1 METSALVLNNDVI
14 TMKKRVTAIILTAV
28 MLTATFAVCFSAF
41 ANDIQWSYDSLS
53 KTLYITGSGDMESYD
68 EAYAA
73 PWGEHILNIEKL
85 IIEEGVTSVG
95 AYAFSGA
102 TSLVDAEIA
111 DSVTAIEKG
120 AFSSTPALTNLTLSE
135 NVTSIGDVSFAK
147 IGADDKVGFT
157 LNVLPGS
164 YALNYAIENEI
175 PFNCNSVSSG
185 EHNVKITQKTGM
197 KAYYPYTAK
206 VSGDFVFYSV
216 SMDDPIGFV
225 YSSDFVQLA
234 KNDDHSVS
242 LTYSGMDNCD
252 FAIRISL
259 EKGKTYYFT
268 TKIFNPNLD
277 ANYKVY
283 IKPLSYT
290 VSGDIKAVIAKDGS
304 LSDDVLTDATLDGV
318 ATDGSYELT
327 ITDENEFDFECGG
340 ARLTHFFSPDDGDNV
355 DIGIVVCDVNND
367 CVVNAKDYAR
377 LLKTNS
383 PYVQYIENL
392 INYSY

>member
-1 METSALVLNNDVI
+1 
-14 TMKKRVTAIILTAV
+14 MKKRVTAIILAGA
-28 MLTATFAVCFSAF
+28 LLAATFAVCFSAF
-41 ANDIQWSYDSLS
+41 ANDIDWRFDSQT
-53 KTLYITGSGDMESYD
+53 KTLYISGSGAMESYE
-68 EAYAA
+68 EAYMA

-102 TSLVDAEIA
+102 TSLVDADIA

-120 AFSSTPALTNLTLSE
+120 AFSSTSALTNLTISE

-242 LTYSGMDNCD
+242 
-252 FAIRISL
+252 
-259 EKGKTYYFT
+259 
-268 TKIFNPNLD
+268 
-277 ANYKVY
+277 
-283 IKPLSYT
+283 
-290 VSGDIKAVIAKDGS
+290 
-304 LSDDVLTDATLDGV
+304 
-318 ATDGSYELT
+318 
-327 ITDENEFDFECGG
+327 
-340 ARLTHFFSPDDGDNV
+340 
-355 DIGIVVCDVNND
+355 
-367 CVVNAKDYAR
+367 
-377 LLKTNS
+377 
-383 PYVQYIENL
+383 
-392 INYSY
+392 